1 MNKEDKSIMN
11 DINNKLINNDD
22 EQNNKNLEI
31 KKDTKTDNSNK
42 SNKNEIIESNE
53 SLNFGIGTTILS
65 SLSKTM
71 QEVQKSIPKIN
82 YEVLTD
88 TIYTFNNTMQK
99 VRESISKID
108 FNRLAEISNTFS
120 KNVETPFYSWIS
132 QIDFSPLLELFK
144 NIDFENISDV
154 DADLA
159 YKTFLK
165 TMYDSRWFPYAGI
178 IADYSIVA
186 DIFDILDCT
195 RASKNR
201 IKKIDKIMFYYYDKE
216 EVNKFKRKWKN
227 SELPS
232 YIKRIACQAVQAYNR
247 REYALTICALSTLWE
262 GLIQDKSED
271 HGYRTS
277 NKTRQNLK
285 QLIEDNNYDEILSSF
300 SNDFIFYDCHGKAEV
315 IENVP
320 GRHSIAHSWY
330 NSYPT
335 RKAAL
340 NAIIFTDFLISLS

>member
-1 MNKEDKSIMN
+1 MN
-11 DINNKLINNDD
+11 DINNKLINND
-22 EQNNKNLEI
+22 EQDDKDLEI
-31 KKDTKTDNSNK
+31 KKETKLGTSDK
-42 SNKNEIIESNE
+42 SNNKEIIESNE
-53 SLNFGIGTTILS
+53 SLNFGISTTILS

-82 YEVLTD
+82 YEVLNVALSS
-88 TIYTFNNTMQK
+88 FNDTMQK

-120 KNVETPFYSWIS
+120 KNFETPFYSWIS
-132 QIDFSPLLELFK
+132 QIDFSPLLELFQ
-144 NIDFENISDV
+144 NIDFENISNI

-159 YKTFLK
+159 YQTFLK

-178 IADYSIVA
+178 IADYSIVG

-216 EVNKFKRKWKN
+216 ELNEFKRKWKN

-262 GLIQDKSED
+262 GLIQDKSKD

-300 SNDFIFYDCHGKAEV
+300 SNDFIFYDCHGKDDV

-330 NSYPT
+330 NTYPT

-340 NAIIFTDFLISLS
+340 NAILFTDFLISLS